1 MRGPPERRSPAAGR
15 RDRASILITG
25 KLDNPLIS
33 TPGAGLQP
41 FRTPRAARQT
51 PATAAKLAWQR
62 FRLALNR
69 DLQDGTSK
77 TRQAREVAYVQFC
90 SAFLSRPFPIA
101 RPT

>member
-25 KLDNPLIS
+25 KGSNPLDS

-51 PATAAKLAWQR
+51 RTIDVPPNWRRLGTIIDDMIADLAPEAK
-62 FRLALNR
+62 
-69 DLQDGTSK
+69 
-77 TRQAREVAYVQFC
+77 
-90 SAFLSRPFPIA
+90 
-101 RPT
+101 